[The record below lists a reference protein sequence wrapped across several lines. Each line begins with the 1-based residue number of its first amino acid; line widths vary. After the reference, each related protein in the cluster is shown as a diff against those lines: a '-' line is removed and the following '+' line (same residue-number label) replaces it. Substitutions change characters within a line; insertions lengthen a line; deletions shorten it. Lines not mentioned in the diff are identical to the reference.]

1 MPLSS
6 EARGRV
12 ATARPWLNGF
22 TEVAQKRSDAEFEL
36 VDIKDFNL
44 PLLDEAMPPIM
55 GQYSKPHT
63 KAWAAKIGTFDAYVF
78 VTPEYNHGIS
88 GALKNAI
95 DFLFAEWNNK
105 AAGFVSYGGASGA
118 RAVEQLRLV
127 LAEVQ
132 MATVRLQVLL
142 SMYSDFENFSVFKPD
157 SRKETSVNEMLDQ
170 LVAWG
175 GALKPLRKN
184 IRRHLMEIGVDS
196 FVAATVDAA
205 GRAVDPA
212 RHLSELLEAIT
223 LADEVGL
230 DVFGIG
236 EHHRRE
242 FLDSAPTMI
251 LAAAAARTRRIRL
264 TSAVTVLSA
273 ADPVRVFQEFAT
285 LDLLSNGRAEIV
297 AGRGSFI
304 EAFPLFGLELED
316 YDSLFAEKLDLLLNI
331 RENTHVHWSGKH
343 RAPLTGQGV
352 YPRPLQNP
360 LPVWLGVGG
369 TPSSF
374 VRAGMLGLPLMVA
387 IIGGEP
393 HRFRPLIDRYREAGL
408 RAGHSPD
415 QLKVGIHSLGYV
427 ADSSTKA
434 EDEFFPGYA
443 RSFSEIGRERGWP
456 PVTRAHFDALLGPT
470 GALLVGDPETVAEKI
485 LRVNESLGGIS
496 RLTFQMS
503 VAALPHAKM
512 LRAIELLGTDVAP
525 MVRNSLA
532 SSQPQRVLPTVDRL
546 AAANCAHSPTLTTQE
561 RIS

>member
-1 MPLSS
+1 
-6 EARGRV
+6 
-12 ATARPWLNGF
+12 
-22 TEVAQKRSDAEFEL
+22 
-36 VDIKDFNL
+36 
-44 PLLDEAMPPIM
+44 
-55 GQYSKPHT
+55 
-63 KAWAAKIGTFDAYVF
+63 
-78 VTPEYNHGIS
+78 
-88 GALKNAI
+88 
-95 DFLFAEWNNK
+95 
-105 AAGFVSYGGASGA
+105 
-118 RAVEQLRLV
+118 
-127 LAEVQ
+127 
-132 MATVRLQVLL
+132 
-142 SMYSDFENFSVFKPD
+142 
-157 SRKETSVNEMLDQ
+157 
-170 LVAWG
+170 
-175 GALKPLRKN
+175 
-184 IRRHLMEIGVDS
+184 MEIGVDS

-205 GRAVDPA
+205 GRAVEPA

-316 YDSLFAEKLDLLLNI
+316 YDSLFASKLDLLLKI
-331 RENTHVHWSGKH
+331 RENTHVEWSGKH
-343 RAPLTGQGV
+343 RAALTGQGV

-360 LPVWLGVGG
+360 LPIWLGVGG
-369 TPSSF
+369 TPGSF
-374 VRAGMLGLPLMVA
+374 IRAGMLGLPLMVA

-393 HRFRPLIDRYREAGL
+393 HRFRPLIDSYREAGL

-427 ADSSTKA
+427 ADSSTTA

-443 RSFSEIGRERGWP
+443 RSFTEIGRERGWP
-456 PVTRAHFDALLGPT
+456 PMTRAHFDAQLGPT

-496 RLTFQMS
+496 PITFQMS
-503 VAALPHAKM
+503 VAALSHAKM
-512 LRAIELLGTDVAP
+512 LRAIELLGTRVAP
-525 MVRNSLA
+525 LVRTELGSENTAASVLTESHAAYSSL
-532 SSQPQRVLPTVDRL
+532 
-546 AAANCAHSPTLTTQE
+546 
-561 RIS
+561 